1 MDEMVLEVQVWLNK
15 TYNVG
20 VVEDGNTGQA
30 TFKGLIKALQTE
42 LGIAADGTFGNG
54 TLNACPNSI
63 REGESNH
70 NLVYILQDGF
80 WCKGYNPGWFDGGF
94 GPKTTRAVKEFQN
107 DAGIAEN
114 GIVTLY
120 ILQGIMNTDGYKYKG
135 EEGTNEYYKYQVQ
148 KNMNAIYGA
157 QIGLTAPN
165 GLWER
170 KSHKNF
176 IKCCQIEWSAT
187 PVDGVWGNGT
197 MNKAPTLS
205 KNTSGYT
212 NSKRLLQ
219 WGLAINGFYPG
230 DFSGAFGNDTYQ
242 AVYDFQNFMCLG
254 ADGIAGKNTWA
265 ALLSARGNTS
275 RKATAFD
282 TSTRLTLATA
292 VAMKEAGYVDVGRYL
307 TNTPGGTLDKKL
319 TQEELEIIK
328 SVGLNIFPI
337 YQTYGGQASYFT
349 RSQGR
354 KDAREAIKAA
364 RALGFPPQATI
375 YFAVDY
381 DALMVDIN
389 ANILPYFRGIKE
401 EMGWYF
407 KIGVYGPRA
416 VCNRLLANG
425 LVRYSF
431 VADMSNG
438 FTGNIGQLMPKN
450 WAYEQFVETT
460 QAGIGIDK
468 CMVSIRGTATGP
480 TFFTTYENPVEPDIS
495 QEFTVFKNIY
505 NLAWNY
511 LEGLSSPAS
520 GVYANIFDANCLT
533 LAYFRSESYDADHF
547 DMSSKGEI
555 IESVKGL
562 SWRTIAGPREEALL
576 ALVKSTY
583 PDLNPHQISVIDPIT
598 KRQLEI
604 THYAAT
610 LGACIVSTIGL
621 KIDFLERD
629 IDAFA
634 GWAGDLLQMGGVLQN
649 TLDFGGYNYF
659 TPEDLQTIIGA
670 PANGLQNYHLYGK
683 DGKEMSIKDGGF
695 SQVDLLQD
703 VDAYN
708 ISRLYNLAETKLYA
722 AFEDYYNVSKH
733 YKRRYHIFKQQ
744 LLKEFDAD
752 SIYAVAFRF
761 AKQEIPI
768 LSGLFGL
775 AFGKFN
781 EEYIEIV
788 AHAFEDKIETQISIE
803 EYTA

>member
-1 MDEMVLEVQVWLNK
+1 MK
-15 TYNVG
+15 
-20 VVEDGNTGQA
+20 
-30 TFKGLIKALQTE
+30 
-42 LGIAADGTFGNG
+42 
-54 TLNACPNSI
+54 
-63 REGESNH
+63 
-70 NLVYILQDGF
+70 
-80 WCKGYNPGWFDGGF
+80 
-94 GPKTTRAVKEFQN
+94 
-107 DAGIAEN
+107 
-114 GIVTLY
+114 
-120 ILQGIMNTDGYKYKG
+120 
-135 EEGTNEYYKYQVQ
+135 
-148 KNMNAIYGA
+148 
-157 QIGLTAPN
+157 
-165 GLWER
+165 
-170 KSHKNF
+170 
-176 IKCCQIEWSAT
+176 
-187 PVDGVWGNGT
+187 
-197 MNKAPTLS
+197 KAPTLS

-230 DFSGAFGNDTYQ
+230 DFSGAFGDDTYQ

-292 VAMKEAGYVDVGRYL
+292 AAMKEAGYVDVGRYL

-389 ANILPYFRGIKE
+389 ANIPPYFRGIKE

-425 LVRYSF
+425 LARYSF

-438 FTGNIGQLMPKN
+438 FTGNIGQVMPKN

-480 TFFTTYENPVEPDIS
+480 TFFTTYEIPIEPEIS

-511 LEGLSSPAS
+511 LEGLSSPTS
-520 GVYANIFDANCLT
+520 GVYPNIFDANCLT

-555 IESVKGL
+555 IESAKGL
-562 SWRTIAGPREEALL
+562 SWRMIAGPREEGLL

-583 PDLNPHQISVIDPIT
+583 PDLDPHQVSVIDPIT

-610 LGACIVSTIGL
+610 LGACIVSTTGL

-634 GWAGDLLQMGGVLQN
+634 GWVGDLLQMGGVLQN
-649 TLDFGGYNYF
+649 TLDFGGYN
-659 TPEDLQTIIGA
+659 
-670 PANGLQNYHLYGK
+670 
-683 DGKEMSIKDGGF
+683 
-695 SQVDLLQD
+695 
-703 VDAYN
+703 
-708 ISRLYNLAETKLYA
+708 
-722 AFEDYYNVSKH
+722 
-733 YKRRYHIFKQQ
+733 
-744 LLKEFDAD
+744 
-752 SIYAVAFRF
+752 
-761 AKQEIPI
+761 
-768 LSGLFGL
+768 
-775 AFGKFN
+775 
-781 EEYIEIV
+781 
-788 AHAFEDKIETQISIE
+788 
-803 EYTA
+803 

>member
-1 MDEMVLEVQVWLNK
+1 
-15 TYNVG
+15 
-20 VVEDGNTGQA
+20 
-30 TFKGLIKALQTE
+30 
-42 LGIAADGTFGNG
+42 
-54 TLNACPNSI
+54 
-63 REGESNH
+63 
-70 NLVYILQDGF
+70 
-80 WCKGYNPGWFDGGF
+80 
-94 GPKTTRAVKEFQN
+94 
-107 DAGIAEN
+107 
-114 GIVTLY
+114 
-120 ILQGIMNTDGYKYKG
+120 
-135 EEGTNEYYKYQVQ
+135 
-148 KNMNAIYGA
+148 MNAIYGA

-364 RALGFPPQATI
+364 RAFGFPPQATI

-425 LVRYSF
+425 LARYSF

-438 FTGNIGQLMPKN
+438 FTGNIGQVMPKN

-505 NLAWNY
+505 NS
-511 LEGLSSPAS
+511 GLSM
-520 GVYANIFDANCLT
+520 F
-533 LAYFRSESYDADHF
+533 
-547 DMSSKGEI
+547 
-555 IESVKGL
+555 
-562 SWRTIAGPREEALL
+562 
-576 ALVKSTY
+576 
-583 PDLNPHQISVIDPIT
+583 
-598 KRQLEI
+598 
-604 THYAAT
+604 
-610 LGACIVSTIGL
+610 
-621 KIDFLERD
+621 
-629 IDAFA
+629 
-634 GWAGDLLQMGGVLQN
+634 
-649 TLDFGGYNYF
+649 YNW
-659 TPEDLQTIIGA
+659 L
-670 PANGLQNYHLYGK
+670 
-683 DGKEMSIKDGGF
+683 M
-695 SQVDLLQD
+695 
-703 VDAYN
+703 
-708 ISRLYNLAETKLYA
+708 
-722 AFEDYYNVSKH
+722 
-733 YKRRYHIFKQQ
+733 
-744 LLKEFDAD
+744 
-752 SIYAVAFRF
+752 
-761 AKQEIPI
+761 
-768 LSGLFGL
+768 
-775 AFGKFN
+775 
-781 EEYIEIV
+781 
-788 AHAFEDKIETQISIE
+788 
-803 EYTA
+803 